1 MAASR
6 TLPLEPTSCTLGLA
20 TASQPLLTSQP
31 QPHLPARYLSTAE
44 DHRVKQQKYKLLPD
58 IVYIKVSTII
68 QEVGLEFKHEGRSG
82 SAAECTLSEE
92 AHDRIMGHNFATY
105 T

>member
-1 MAASR
+1 MRRAIVFLIIAAS
-6 TLPLEPTSCTLGLA
+6 
-20 TASQPLLTSQP
+20 
-31 QPHLPARYLSTAE
+31 STAE

-58 IVYIKVSTII
+58 IIYIKVSTIV
-68 QEVGLEFKHEGRSG
+68 QEVGLELKHEGRSG
-82 SAAECTLSEE
+82 STSECTLSDE